1 LRSLARAAGQVYC
14 GNAAQRVGS
23 FAQGW
28 RIGARARYQTDREPD
43 FRKRLLCAHRAEGIC
58 CSKDYLEIGAS
69 RFQADKKLG
78 YIGTEQIAAA
88 FHHQGFGRQREAVIE
103 RIKEDVGDPFTI
115 RRIGSREAEIDAIK
129 SLRGSEILV
138 SRDLLE

>member
-1 LRSLARAAGQVYC
+1 M
-14 GNAAQRVGS
+14 GS

-43 FRKRLLCAHRAEGIC
+43 FPKRLLCAHRAEGIC